1 MYTKFLHYLS
11 DIFLEK
17 VYIWSIITNQETKF
31 SDMPYHQKE
40 NNETDTSKNR
50 VKKTTSRGNNNRNIN
65 NTYLI
70 YEMFNTFAQQNRL
83 LSIINKV
90 LIRFLATLERP
101 EPVLSFKTTDSSD
114 RGIFFADERHNY

>member
-50 VKKTTSRGNNNRNIN
+50 VKKTTSRERKLILLAEDEDLGRNREQEHHPGAGK
-65 NTYLI
+65 YYPLRKPR
-70 YEMFNTFAQQNRL
+70 EDA
-83 LSIINKV
+83 
-90 LIRFLATLERP
+90 
-101 EPVLSFKTTDSSD
+101 
-114 RGIFFADERHNY
+114 